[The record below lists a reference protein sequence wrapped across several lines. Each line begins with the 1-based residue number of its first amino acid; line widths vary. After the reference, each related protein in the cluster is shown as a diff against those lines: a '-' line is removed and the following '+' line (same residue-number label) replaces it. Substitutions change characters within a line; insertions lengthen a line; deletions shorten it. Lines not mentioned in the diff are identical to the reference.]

1 MEFSRQEYCSGL
13 PFPSLGD
20 LPDPM
25 IKSES
30 PALGGGLFTTEPWG
44 LTFHIVVVGCT
55 SLLGA
60 VDYYFF
66 DPAAD
71 NWSERS
77 EGMVR
82 KF

>member
-1 MEFSRQEYCSGL
+1 MWSGL

-44 LTFHIVVVGCT
+44 LTFHTVVVGCT